1 MVWTSVPGA
10 HAYEITLYD
19 DKGSVLWEAS
29 GADTA
34 IALPVRVALAPGRS
48 YFWRVEART
57 GSERTS
63 ESDLVEFSVRAAS
76 K

>member
-1 MVWTSVPGA
+1 MIWTSVPGT

-19 DKGSVLWEAS
+19 DKGAVLWEAS
-29 GADTA
+29 AADTA
-34 IALPVRVALAPGRS
+34 IAVPVRIALAPGRS

-57 GSERTS
+57 EFQRTS
-63 ESDLVEFSVRAAS
+63 GSDLVEFSVRAPS